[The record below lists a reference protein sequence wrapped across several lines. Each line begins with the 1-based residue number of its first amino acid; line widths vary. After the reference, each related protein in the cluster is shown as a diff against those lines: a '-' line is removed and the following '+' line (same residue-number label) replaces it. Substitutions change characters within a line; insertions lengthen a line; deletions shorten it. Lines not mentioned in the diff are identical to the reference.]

1 MWWTYFLSDLKRS
14 KLLFPDQ
21 VPADEIRIS
30 SASLLNPGV
39 KKEVFSFA
47 QFYSNGGGGYNTH
60 ARSDLADPLKR
71 SGKLKDLPLI
81 AIWAW
86 IVDKSFRKHRVKNLS
101 HYKSW
106 KFSIQKSKKRCI
118 LSEFLHVKHSNQ
130 CTISYR
136 HIFWHIIK

>member
-39 KKEVFSFA
+39 KKKRYFHLLNFIPTEEVA
-47 QFYSNGGGGYNTH
+47 TH
-60 ARSDLADPLKR
+60 ARSDLADPLKW
-71 SGKLKDLPLI
+71 SGKLKDLLLI